1 MEAVEALVLVVWYE
15 LMLSVAM
22 EAVDI
27 GQTAPPEMDPVEM
40 REAGHAS
47 DAVDV
52 PAFPVCL

>member
-1 MEAVEALVLVVWYE
+1 MVEALVLVVWYE
-15 LMLSVAM
+15 LMLSVTM

-27 GQTAPPEMDPVEM
+27 GRTAPPEMDPVEM